1 MKRERVR
8 KNVNFNQSTYAGS
21 SFVDGNT
28 VRRLEAVPNVQPD
41 KRSVPKK
48 KQSRQVA
55 KNQEK
60 ALHMNGL
67 YVFALA
73 IAVIVTLI
81 VCVQYL
87 QVQAEITYR
96 LKNIHALEV
105 KLTDITSQNDELDNR
120 INSYIDL
127 DNIYKVA
134 TEELGMSYATQDQ
147 ISLYENSGSEYVRQY
162 QDIPEIQTKRFSI
175 FN

>member
-8 KNVNFNQSTYAGS
+8 KNVNFKQTTY
-21 SFVDGNT
+21 VDGNT
-28 VRRLEAVPNVQPD
+28 VRKLEAVPNVQPD
-41 KRSVPKK
+41 KRSIPNK
-48 KQSRQVA
+48 KQSRRIA
-55 KNQEK
+55 MNQEK
-60 ALHMNGL
+60 ALHMNGF

-73 IAVIVTLI
+73 IAVVITLI

-87 QVQAEITYR
+87 QVQSEITYR

-105 KLTDITSQNDELDNR
+105 KLADVTSQNDEMENS

-127 DNIYKVA
+127 NYIYKVA
-134 TEELGMSYATQDQ
+134 TEELGMSYATKEQ

-162 QDIPEIQTKRFSI
+162 QDIPELQVKAFGI
-175 FN
+175 FD